1 VRLSL
6 PGFIGALERKSK
18 SAYVL
23 YGSNSLLIQGVL
35 QEINAS
41 FSHASVAMNDLGAYA
56 NDLDTPL
63 LFGAK
68 PYVVHAEG
76 TIQWPKVGPILR
88 AWPRNH
94 AVVVNGPSIPLP
106 WSKSPEIAILPCYD
120 FTLDDSKFMV
130 ARVAQR
136 ENIVLND
143 QTLRLCAEL
152 TQWGQWH
159 SMMSVLSLAALHDGT
174 LSMDEVG
181 DLFPQSG
188 DETALVILDTGRAP
202 CWSGPVSDPIPMI
215 RSWQRMMVQL
225 LQYQYFLPQLGS
237 EKAMDAVRPSV
248 FFKHK
253 NPLIKA
259 SCAWSKSRIIRCL
272 SQLMNAEVAVKKNQL
287 SVRTLLD
294 RLMRLC

>member
-1 VRLSL
+1 MRLSL
-6 PGFIGALERKSK
+6 PGFISALEKKSS

-41 FSHASVAMNDLGAYA
+41 FSHETIGINDLGAYA

-63 LFGAK
+63 LFGCK
-68 PYVVHAEG
+68 PYVVHGEG
-76 TIQWPKVGPILR
+76 TIQWPKVGPILS

-94 AVVVNGPSIPLP
+94 AVVVHVPSIPLP

-130 ARVAQR
+130 ARAAKR
-136 ENIVLND
+136 ENILLNG

-152 TQWGQWH
+152 TQSGQWH
-159 SMMSVLSLAALHDGT
+159 SVMSVLSLAALQDGT
-174 LSMDEVG
+174 LHMDDVG
-181 DLFPQSG
+181 DLFPQSW
-188 DETALVILDTGRAP
+188 DETALVILDTGRAA

-215 RSWQRMMVQL
+215 RSWQRIMVQL

-237 EKAMDAVRPSV
+237 EKAMDALRPSV

-253 NPLIKA
+253 IPLIKA
-259 SCAWSKSRIIRCL
+259 SQAWSKARIIRCL
-272 SQLMNAEVAVKKNQL
+272 SQLMIGEMAVKKNQTP
-287 SVRTLLD
+287 VRTLLD
-294 RLMRLC
+294 RLMRFC

>member
-1 VRLSL
+1 MKLSL
-6 PGFIGALERKSK
+6 PGFIGALEQKSG

-41 FSHASVAMNDLGAYA
+41 FSHASIGINDLGAYA

-63 LFGAK
+63 LFGRK

-76 TIQWPKVGPILR
+76 AIQWPKVGPILR

-94 AVVVNGPSIPLP
+94 AVVLNGPSIPLP

-130 ARVAQR
+130 ARAAQR
-136 ENIVLND
+136 ENIQLNS

-152 TQWGQWH
+152 TQSGQWH
-159 SMMSVLSLAALHDGT
+159 SVMSVLSLAALQDGT
-174 LSMDEVG
+174 LNMDDVG
-181 DLFPQSG
+181 DLFPHPW
-188 DETALVILDTGRAP
+188 DETALVILDAGRSA
-202 CWSGPVSDPIPMI
+202 CWSGQISDPIPMI
-215 RSWQRMMVQL
+215 RTWQRLMVQL
-225 LQYQYFLPQLGS
+225 LQYQHFLAQMGS

-253 NPLIKA
+253 IPLIKA
-259 SCAWSKSRIIRCL
+259 SAAWSKTRIIRCL
-272 SQLMNAEVAVKKNQL
+272 SQLMVGEMAIKKNQTPIA
-287 SVRTLLD
+287 TLLD

>member
-1 VRLSL
+1 MRLSL
-6 PGFIGALERKSK
+6 PGFIGALEQKSM

-41 FSHASVAMNDLGAYA
+41 FSHASIGINDLGAYA

-63 LFGAK
+63 LFGRK

-94 AVVVNGPSIPLP
+94 AVVLNGPSIPLP

-120 FTLDDSKFMV
+120 FTVDDSKFMV

-136 ENIVLND
+136 ENILLND

-152 TQWGQWH
+152 TQSGQWH
-159 SMMSVLSLAALHDGT
+159 SVMSVLSLAALHDGP
-174 LSMDEVG
+174 LNIDDVR
-181 DLFPQSG
+181 DLFPQSW
-188 DETALVILDTGRAP
+188 DETALVILDTGRAA

-215 RSWQRMMVQL
+215 RTWQRMMVQL
-225 LQYQYFLPQLGS
+225 LQYQWFLPQMGS

-253 NPLIKA
+253 TPLIKA
-259 SCAWSKSRIIRCL
+259 SHVWSKNRIIRCL
-272 SQLMNAEVAVKKNQL
+272 SQLMIGEMAIKKNQTPIA
-287 SVRTLLD
+287 TLLD